1 MINGQG
7 LTAVE
12 PEGSRDIRDANGERR
27 EAGGCVGG
35 DELEARV
42 DLRLARR
49 GELRAGRVERR
60 LGDSVVLRGED
71 ELQVITSGDTGEL
84 FRRERQGTV
93 VSNNDLVGR
102 LCDSDTN
109 GDESSGEGRET
120 HREYEW
126 IKDRYAQR
134 LRLAA

>member
-1 MINGQG
+1 MF
-7 LTAVE
+7 T
-12 PEGSRDIRDANGERR
+12 STMY
-27 EAGGCVGG
+27 CT
-35 DELEARV
+35 
-42 DLRLARR
+42 DLQ
-49 GELRAGRVERR
+49 
-60 LGDSVVLRGED
+60 D
-71 ELQVITSGDTGEL
+71 ELQAVTSGDTGEL
-84 FRRERQGTV
+84 FRRECQGAV

-126 IKDRYAQR
+126 IEVRYAQR